1 VTGVAGRAREALG
14 ATAALLLLVLAPALA
29 GCPGTVGAVLRIDP
43 PPPERGAP
51 PDVQRTRIETAVREV
66 GASYRLACTPGR
78 QELLGCWPEALGSTP
93 AFVSLHLREAGT
105 GYEVDVDESFG
116 PGGHPEQL
124 CRIQQRLAER
134 VDALV
139 GAPSAH
145 VDPRKCPAG
154 GKR

>member
-1 VTGVAGRAREALG
+1 MLLFLLLA
-14 ATAALLLLVLAPALA
+14 AALAA
-29 GCPGTVGAVLRIDP
+29 CSGTMGSVLRIDP

-66 GASYRLACTPGR
+66 AASYRLACLPGR
-78 QELLGCWPEALGSTP
+78 QELLSCWPEAFGSSP
-93 AFVSLHLREAGT
+93 AYVSLHLREAGT
-105 GYEVDVDESFG
+105 GYEVDVNESFG
-116 PGGHPEQL
+116 SGGRAEQV
-124 CRIQQRLAER
+124 CRIQGRLAER